1 VPIRVYD
8 FFSGCGGTSAGLRAA
23 GMRIILGIDIDHDA
37 AETYR
42 RNFPDA
48 HFIEDDINDIA
59 TEALEAY
66 GAANPRGLRLFSC
79 CAPCQSFSILNRN
92 RNYTDERARLLL
104 EFSRFIEFYTPH
116 LIFLENVPGVRAIDI
131 TGGPFAEF
139 EALLRQ
145 LGYELDYNIV
155 ESQGYGVPQRR
166 RRFILMASRLGEI
179 TLPQPTH
186 GPGTDNAAYPTVWQW
201 IGHLPP
207 IGAGERHPNI
217 PNHQSAGLSEINLR
231 RIMAT
236 PAGGGRLTW
245 PENLRLPCHQDYDG
259 HTDVYGRM
267 RPNEP
272 STGLTTRCISIS
284 NGRFGH
290 PYQHRAI
297 SAREGA
303 CLQTFPMDFIFEGSL
318 TAVARQVGNAVPVLL
333 AQNVGER
340 FVQHARQHGY
350 R

>member
-1 VPIRVYD
+1 
-8 FFSGCGGTSAGLRAA
+8 
-23 GMRIILGIDIDHDA
+23 
-37 AETYR
+37 
-42 RNFPDA
+42 
-48 HFIEDDINDIA
+48 
-59 TEALEAY
+59 
-66 GAANPRGLRLFSC
+66 
-79 CAPCQSFSILNRN
+79 
-92 RNYTDERARLLL
+92 
-104 EFSRFIEFYTPH
+104 
-116 LIFLENVPGVRAIDI
+116 
-131 TGGPFAEF
+131 
-139 EALLRQ
+139 
-145 LGYELDYNIV
+145 
-155 ESQGYGVPQRR
+155 
-166 RRFILMASRLGEI
+166 MASRLGEI

>member
-1 VPIRVYD
+1 MPIRVYD

-23 GMRIILGIDIDHDA
+23 GMRIVLGIDFDHDA

-42 RNFPDA
+42 RNFPRT
-48 HFIEDDINDIA
+48 HFIEDDINNVA
-59 TEALEAY
+59 TDALEEY
-66 GAANPRGLRLFSC
+66 GAANERGLRLFSC

-92 RNYTDERARLLL
+92 RDYNDERAGLLL
-104 EFSRFIEFYTPH
+104 EFARFVEYYLPD
-116 LIFLENVPGVRAIDI
+116 LIFLENVPGVRAADI

-139 EALLRQ
+139 EALLLE
-145 LGYELDYNIV
+145 LGYELDYDIV
-155 ESQGYGVPQRR
+155 ESQSYGVPQRR

-179 TLPQPTH
+179 TLPEPTH
-186 GPGTDNAAYPTVWQW
+186 GPDTDNPNYPTVWQW

-207 IGAGERHPNI
+207 IDAGERHPRI
-217 PNHQSAGLSEINLR
+217 PNHQSAGLTEINLR
-231 RIMAT
+231 RLMAT
-236 PAGGGRLTW
+236 PVGGGRLTW
-245 PENLRLPCHQDYDG
+245 PDELRLNCHQDYDG

-272 STGLTTRCISIS
+272 ATGLTTRCISIS

-303 CLQTFPMDFIFEGSL
+303 CLQTFPMTFIFEGSL

-333 AQNVGER
+333 AQHVGER
-340 FVQHARQHGY
+340 FIAHARQHGY